1 MITSDSHL
9 PAAEAARLDAY
20 LDRLVL
26 VLRQAVRGR
35 MARAYCLGLLAAPGR
50 KSVEPLAGLHG
61 AGHGSKLY
69 QALHHFVAEARWD
82 DQALLAAVAREVLP
96 AIERHGPIR
105 AWIVDDTALAKK
117 GRHSVGVAP
126 QYSGRLGTTTNCQV
140 AVSLS
145 LANAAASLPVAWRL
159 YLPEAWA
166 ADHERCR
173 AAAVPLGIRF
183 QSKLEL
189 ALEQLSAAAEQDLP
203 RGVVLADEAYG
214 GAVRF
219 RDGVRELGLDYAVAI
234 DRAQGVLLDDGK
246 GPLAARAAAHLLPT
260 AAWRAVPGRPG
271 GLRYAALR
279 VRAAPYGRPGPEEW
293 LLCERGAGPGG
304 SLEERFWLASLPAAT
319 GLEELVT
326 TAILRWRIERDYQE
340 LKQEVGLAHFEGRGW
355 RGVHHHAALC
365 VAAYG
370 FLVRERCLFP
380 PEPGGRHDRA
390 GYASTTAAAQ
400 SALDRLAQV
409 GAAEEPDLPTAMLPM
424 VRQSLTPY
432 P

>member
-20 LDRLVL
+20 LDRLVP

-173 AAAVPLGIRF
+173 AAGVPLGIRF

-380 PEPGGRHDRA
+380 P
-390 GYASTTAAAQ
+390 
-400 SALDRLAQV
+400 
-409 GAAEEPDLPTAMLPM
+409 
-424 VRQSLTPY
+424 
-432 P
+432 